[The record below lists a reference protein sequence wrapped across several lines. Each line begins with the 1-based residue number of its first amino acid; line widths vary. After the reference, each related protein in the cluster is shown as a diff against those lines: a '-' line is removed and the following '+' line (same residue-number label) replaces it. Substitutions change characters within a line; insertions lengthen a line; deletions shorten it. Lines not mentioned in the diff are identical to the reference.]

1 MSSSPSTSRFA
12 TLLLRE
18 WMQHKRGWLITLL
31 LPPALF
37 LALLPF
43 GEMQGAPD
51 SPLVVGL
58 VPMLIT
64 PVALFAIT
72 WISAMFQLPGLARRD
87 VQDRSIEFWL
97 SLPASHA
104 ESIGATLLTH
114 VLLVPLTALAT
125 GYLLGVLMSF
135 AVVLKIGGLAGW
147 AHVPWLQVLS
157 LSLPL
162 LLRAVAGVLLMT
174 LWLAPLMLVFMAASA
189 WLKRWGVPAVLLSI
203 GIGGALLTKLYGNPI
218 VWELLSAQ
226 RMGALRALMDAPHDL
241 ARAIEEMGSGGAP
254 FASGSWA
261 LQDLGSAL
269 QQAASPNFVGGLLL
283 AAACFG
289 LLVLRRRR
297 AA

>member
-1 MSSSPSTSRFA
+1 MSVSRFS
-12 TLLLRE
+12 TLILRE
-18 WMQHKRGWLITLL
+18 WLQHKRGWLITLL

-58 VPMLIT
+58 IPLLVT
-64 PVALFAIT
+64 PVVLFAIS
-72 WISAMFQLPGLARRD
+72 WVSAMFQLPGLARRD

-97 SLPASHA
+97 SLPAGHA

-114 VLLVPLTALAT
+114 VLLVPLAALLS
-125 GYLLGVLMSF
+125 GYLLGILMSF
-135 AVVLKIGGLAGW
+135 AVVLKAAGPAGW
-147 AHVPWLQVLS
+147 AEVPWLQVLG

-162 LLRAVAGVLLMT
+162 LLRGVAGVLLMT

-189 WLKRWGVPAVLLSI
+189 WLKRWGVPAVLLTI
-203 GIGGALLTKLYGNPI
+203 GVGGGLLTKLYGNPI
-218 VWELLSAQ
+218 VWTLLSDL
-226 RMGALRALMDAPHDL
+226 RMGALRALLNAPHDL
-241 ARAIEEMGSGGAP
+241 ARSIEEMGSGGTP
-254 FASGSWA
+254 FEAARWA
-261 LQDLGSAL
+261 LQDLGAAL
-269 QQAASPNFVGGLLL
+269 QQTASPNFVGGLLL
-283 AAACFG
+283 AAAGFA